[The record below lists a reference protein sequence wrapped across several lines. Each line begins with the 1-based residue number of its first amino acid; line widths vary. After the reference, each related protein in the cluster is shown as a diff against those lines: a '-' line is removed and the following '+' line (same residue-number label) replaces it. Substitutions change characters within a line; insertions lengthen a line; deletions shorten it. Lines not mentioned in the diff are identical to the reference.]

1 MTASPETEILLAEI
15 DSGLNPPG
23 DLQKA
28 PEFTQIVEHNGK
40 RYRWRR
46 PPLYTAQWE
55 ALFLCPDLNGRTARF
70 GLCEASTKAGKTVG
84 CMAWLAE
91 QAVLGVGAGR
101 EYWWVAPVYA
111 QAKIAYSRMKRALK
125 PWMIK
130 STNDTDNVIV
140 LFHDAVMR
148 FRSAEKPDN
157 LYGDDVYAVVIDEA
171 SRMREAAFFAIRSTL
186 TATRGPVRIIG
197 NVKGRGNWF
206 YKMSR
211 KAQMGAPDMSYRKIT
226 AWDAAKG
233 GVISFDEVRQAKSML
248 PDAVFLELYLAEG
261 SEDGENPFGI
271 ANIQRC
277 IMPSL
282 SEEKTVVFGVDLGDT
297 RDYTVVVGL
306 DRFGDMTGIERWNK
320 TGWPFT
326 QERVTQIIGRRPA
339 LVDSTGLGSVVVQN
353 IVAKASRAEG
363 YLFSMKSKQHL
374 MEGLANA
381 IQGGL
386 IGIVKEGA
394 GQHLVEE
401 LEIFEFEHTRTGTR
415 YTAPEGFHDDC
426 VMALALAQEQY
437 RRLYPTGVKRVAP
450 AGIVRAVPWF
460 GVAQEGY
467 GNGNE

>member
-1 MTASPETEILLAEI
+1 MISQSTEQLLAEI
-15 DSGLNPPG
+15 DSGENPSG
-23 DLQKA
+23 DAAQA
-28 PEFTQIVEHNGK
+28 PAFTQIITHDGK
-40 RYRWRR
+40 QYRWRR
-46 PPLYTAQWE
+46 PALYQAQYE

-91 QAVLGVGAGR
+91 QAIIGSGGGR

-111 QAKIAYSRMKRALK
+111 QAKIAYSRMKRALR

-130 STNDTDNVIV
+130 STNDSENVIV
-140 LFHDAVMR
+140 LFHGAVMR

-233 GVISFDEVRQAKSML
+233 GVITFEEVRQAKSML

-271 ANIQRC
+271 ANIQRA
-277 IMPSL
+277 IIPAF
-282 SEEKTVVFGVDLGDT
+282 SEEKTVAFGVDLGDT

-306 DRFGDMTGIERWNK
+306 DKYGDMTGIERWNK

-326 QERVTQIIGRRPA
+326 QDRIVQIVGKRPA
-339 LVDSTGLGSVVVQN
+339 LVDSTGLGSPVLQN
-353 IVAKASRAEG
+353 ITSRSQRAEG
-363 YLFSMKSKQHL
+363 YLFSAKSKQHL
-374 MEGLANA
+374 MEGLAND

-386 IGIVKEGA
+386 VGIVKEGA
-394 GQHLVEE
+394 GRHLVEE

-426 VMALALAQEQY
+426 VMALALAREQY
-437 RRLYPTGVKRVAP
+437 RRLHPTGVKRVAP

-460 GVAQEGY
+460 GAAQGGYENGEG
-467 GNGNE
+467 

>member
-1 MTASPETEILLAEI
+1 VSVGLLSP
-15 DSGLNPPG
+15 DRKV
-23 DLQKA
+23 Q
-28 PEFTQIVEHNGK
+28 FTHNGVDYTYV
-40 RYRWRR
+40 RPDLYR
-46 PPLYTAQWE
+46 AQFE
-55 ALFLCPDLNGRTARF
+55 ALFSCPDIEGNTARY
-70 GLCEASTKAGKTVG
+70 GICEASTKAGKTVG
-84 CMAWLAE
+84 CMAWLSE
-91 QAVLGVGAGR
+91 QAITGRGDGR
-101 EYWWVAPVYA
+101 EYWWVAPVYR
-111 QAKIAYSRMKRALK
+111 QTQIAYSRMKRALA
-125 PWMIK
+125 PAMIAH
-130 STNDTDNVIV
+130 TNDTDNLIV
-140 LFHDAVMR
+140 LWNGAVMR

-157 LYGDDVYAVVIDEA
+157 LYGEDVYAAVVDEA
-171 SRMREAAFFAIRSTL
+171 SRMREAAWHAIRSTL

-206 YKMSR
+206 YRLAR
-211 KAQMGAPDMSYRKIT
+211 KAQMGEKDYAYRKIT
-226 AWDAAKG
+226 AYDAIRG
-233 GVISFDEVRQAKSML
+233 GVLDPDEIADAMKAL
-248 PDAVFLELYLAEG
+248 PESVFKELYLAEG

-277 IMPSL
+277 IIPAF
-282 SEEKTVVFGVDLGDT
+282 SEEKTVAFGVDLGDT

-306 DRFGDMTGIERWNK
+306 DRYGDMTGIERWNK

-326 QERVTQIIGRRPA
+326 QDRVTQIIGRKPS

-353 IVAKASRAEG
+353 IVAKAHRAEG
-363 YLFSMKSKQHL
+363 YLFSNKSKQHL

-394 GQHLVEE
+394 GRHLVEE

-467 GNGNE
+467 ENGDG